1 MSDIAGGSGL
11 LVGSRC
17 PRRSARMIPM
27 HSLRPLPRD
36 AGASAEAPA
45 STAALRDR
53 SWTLFSNHGL
63 VLIVIATDPT
73 LRVRDIAERVG
84 ITERAAHRLVADL
97 CAEGFLSRRRVGRR
111 TLYHV
116 HAETTFRHPALEPQA
131 VSSLLRVLIAP
142 GDR

>member
-1 MSDIAGGSGL
+1 
-11 LVGSRC
+11 
-17 PRRSARMIPM
+17 MISM
-27 HSLRPLPRD
+27 HSVRPLSRD
-36 AGASAEAPA
+36 AGAPA
-45 STAALRDR
+45 DERASEPGRDR

-63 VLIVIATDPT
+63 VLIVIARDPT

-111 TLYHV
+111 TIYQV
-116 HAETTFRHPALEPQA
+116 HHETPLRHPALETQA
-131 VSSLLRVLIAP
+131 VSSLLRLLGAP